1 MAADEYTTKDIAK
14 ILGVTQRT
22 VQLWSESGRIEF
34 RKTSGGHRRFT
45 QEAINKLLAN
55 KKAIESPQPNPT
67 ESADR
72 CKVLV
77 IEDDSMLLNLYNIN
91 ITSWGLPI
99 DLELSQDGYDGL
111 VKIGSFKPDVL
122 ILDLSLPSVDGFQI
136 IATLLKNKL
145 LSQMK
150 LIVVTGLSEP
160 EITENIHHISHIHV
174 LKKPIDFK
182 IIKTEIEAQIETLH
196 LNIATSENV

>member
-1 MAADEYTTKDIAK
+1 MATDGYTTKDVAE

-22 VQLWSESGRIEF
+22 VQLWSESGRIES
-34 RKTSGGHRRFT
+34 RKTAGGHRRFSK
-45 QEAINKLLAN
+45 EAINKLLERQKAFETEQG
-55 KKAIESPQPNPT
+55 KKSC
-67 ESADR
+67 SDK

-99 DLELSQDGYDGL
+99 ELELSQDGYDGL
-111 VKIGSFKPDVL
+111 VKIGAFKPDVL
-122 ILDLSLPSVDGFQI
+122 ILDLTLPSVDGFQI

-145 LSQMK
+145 LSEMK
-150 LIVVTGLSEP
+150 LIVVTGLSETD
-160 EITENIHHISHIHV
+160 ITKNIQQISHIRV

-182 IIKTEIEAQIETLH
+182 LIRAEIETQFES
-196 LNIATSENV
+196 LNIQKATYNDA

>member
-1 MAADEYTTKDIAK
+1 MATDGYTTKDVAE

-22 VQLWSESGRIEF
+22 VQLWSQSGKIEF
-34 RKTSGGHRRFT
+34 RKTSGGHRRFS
-45 QEAINKLLAN
+45 QEAINKLLASQ
-55 KKAIESPQPNPT
+55 KALEAEQNQAEGSGK
-67 ESADR
+67 

-99 DLELSQDGYDGL
+99 ELELSQDGYDGL
-111 VKIGSFKPDVL
+111 VKIGAFKPDVL
-122 ILDLSLPSVDGFQI
+122 ILDLTLPSVDGFQI

-145 LSQMK
+145 LSKMK
-150 LIVVTGLSEP
+150 LIVVTGLSET
-160 EITENIHHISHIHV
+160 EITENIHHISHIRV

-182 IIKTEIEAQIETLH
+182 VIRAEIEAQFES
-196 LNIATSENV
+196 LNIQTSAYNSA

>member
-1 MAADEYTTKDIAK
+1 MATDGYTTKDVAK

-22 VQLWSESGRIEF
+22 VQLWSESGRIES
-34 RKTSGGHRRFT
+34 RKTTGGHRRFS
-45 QEAINKLLAN
+45 EDAINKLLESQKAFETEQD
-55 KKAIESPQPNPT
+55 KKSG
-67 ESADR
+67 SGK

-99 DLELSQDGYDGL
+99 ELELSQDGYDGL
-111 VKIGSFKPDVL
+111 VKIGAFKPDVL
-122 ILDLSLPSVDGFQI
+122 VLDLTLPSVDGFQI

-145 LSQMK
+145 LSEMK
-150 LIVVTGLSEP
+150 LIVVTGLSET
-160 EITENIHHISHIHV
+160 EITENIQHISHIRV

-182 IIKTEIEAQIETLH
+182 LIRAEIEAHFES
-196 LNIATSENV
+196 LNIQASAYNNA